1 MSIEKAF
8 RAYLE
13 PRGNRLTL
21 KDLDEFGGNQSVA
34 LNISNPSGQLSP
46 YGATFD
52 LTPSQQ
58 RDLVIDLVNHL
69 MDTDRDMVLDIFD
82 YVKDVL

>member
-8 RAYLE
+8 KAYLE

-34 LNISNPSGQLSP
+34 LNIGNSSGQLSP

-58 RDLVIDLVNHL
+58 RDLAIDLINHL
-69 MDTDRDMVLDIFD
+69 IDTNLGMVRDIVEH
-82 YVKDVL
+82 VKSVI

>member
-34 LNISNPSGQLSP
+34 LNIGNSSGQLSP